1 MMKSTSYSN
10 RGLAL
15 FLRKLV
21 PTAGQFKTIAATDFL
36 SCLFAGVLSQGTIFG
51 LLKPF
56 GLAFYAAF
64 PGNVFLK
71 AMMFAAIVAGSLIG
85 GDPMAALK
93 QAAMIFLF
101 EWLKKLVYK
110 NKQEPDLIKNACIVG
125 TAAAATGLLVFVLN
139 GRNIQTLLILLME
152 VAVICIVTSL
162 FSITLQGQEPAF
174 KDKYIGQKNM
184 EYFGL
189 LVMGGA
195 FLLGVS
201 GIRFPGVSL
210 DRILA
215 GVGLLMLTRHFGP
228 GFGACA
234 GAIAGLSLAAAYP
247 ESLPSLIG
255 IYAISGMTSGMLQK
269 SRFAS
274 AASFL
279 MVQILFL
286 LTAKEVYLTLPD
298 MILPV
303 LLFLFIPDLRAGKL
317 YALKRFFAGESAEN
331 RKMDKVRRTVSDRL
345 ENMSV
350 ALCKLGHTVDRQL
363 KTHTETRGE
372 IAGAV
377 MEQLTQQVCS
387 FCGKSST
394 CWETKLFFT
403 YKTFN
408 ALVDSLQK
416 HQADPSHEA
425 EQELNRFCVKSGSVI
440 DALLRIIEIK
450 RVDKVWQ
457 KAVVETQSA
466 IPGQIFTVS
475 EILSK
480 ISKELLQDT
489 EDFDEE
495 EGKIAAMLRKNSFP
509 VSDVEVKR
517 GFNGKFSAFVNL
529 DECKSFHNCPAE
541 IAGIVSQ
548 ILGVQMLPEEGS
560 CKNNSGNCMV
570 TVKEKENMGIT
581 TGVARL
587 KKNKASVS
595 GDSFTFLK
603 TREGKYIA
611 AISDGMGSG
620 REANRL
626 SETAIGLFEQLL
638 DCGLSIRLA
647 LSLVNMMIEI
657 SSPEKYATMDISVID
672 LYTGETEF
680 YKMGAMPSLII
691 NGRNLDYIQINNLP
705 AGLHQENPLSYEK
718 RRITDGEFIIMMTD
732 GAFDRLSDGNEK
744 TLLEKVVNLKSTLNP
759 QELAEHLL
767 KNACENVDEIS
778 DDMTV
783 LVAKLWRKAG

>member
-1 MMKSTSYSN
+1 MMKSTSVSG
-10 RGLAL
+10 RGMAL
-15 FLRKLV
+15 LLRKLV
-21 PTAGQFKTIAATDFL
+21 PSAGQFKTVAATDFL
-36 SCLFAGVLSQGTIFG
+36 SCLFAGVLAQGTIFG
-51 LLKPF
+51 LMKPF
-56 GLAFYAAF
+56 GVAFYAAF
-64 PGNVFLK
+64 PGNVFIK
-71 AMMFAAIVAGSLIG
+71 AMMLAAILAGCLIS
-85 GDPMAALK
+85 GDPAAALK
-93 QAAMIFLF
+93 HAAMIFLF

-110 NKQEPDLIKNACIVG
+110 NKKETDLVKNACIIG
-125 TAAAATGLLVFVLN
+125 AAAAITGLIIFAF
-139 GRNIQTLLILLME
+139 GSRNVQTLLLLLME
-152 VAVICIVTSL
+152 VSVLCIVTAL
-162 FSITLQGQEPAF
+162 FSITLQGQDPAF
-174 KDKYIGQKNM
+174 RDRYIGQRNM

-201 GIRFPGVSL
+201 GIRFPGISL
-210 DRILA
+210 DRIMA

-234 GAIAGLSLAAAYP
+234 GAVAGLSLAAAYP

-269 SRFAS
+269 SKFAS

-286 LTAKEVYLTLPD
+286 LTAKGVYLALPD
-298 MILPV
+298 MIIPV
-303 LLFLFIPDLRAGKL
+303 LLFLLIPDLRAGKL
-317 YALKRFFAGESAEN
+317 YAIRRFIAGESSEN
-331 RKMDKVRRTVSDRL
+331 RKMDKVRRKVSERL
-345 ENMSV
+345 ESMSV

-363 KTHTETRGE
+363 KNHSETRGE

-403 YKTFN
+403 FKTFN
-408 ALVDSLQK
+408 SLIDTLQR
-416 HQADPSHEA
+416 HQADPGDEA
-425 EQELNRFCVKSGSVI
+425 GQELSKFCVKSGSVI

-450 RVDKVWQ
+450 RVDRVWQ
-457 KAVVETQSA
+457 KAVAETQSA
-466 IPGQIFTVS
+466 IPGQIFSIS
-475 EILSK
+475 EILGK
-480 ISKELLQDT
+480 ISQELLQDT
-489 EDFDEE
+489 ESFEEE
-495 EGKIAAMLRKNSFP
+495 EGRIAGMLRKNSFP
-509 VSDVEVKR
+509 VYDLEVKR
-517 GFNGKFSAFVNL
+517 GSNGKFSVVISL
-529 DECKSFHNCPAE
+529 DECKGFHNCAAE
-541 IAGIVSQ
+541 IADIVSQ
-548 ILGVQMLPEEGS
+548 VLGVQMLPEEGS
-560 CKNNSGNCMV
+560 CKNCSGSCTI
-570 TVKEKENMGIT
+570 TVKEKEIMGIT
-581 TGVARL
+581 TGVARI

-595 GDSFTFLK
+595 GDSFTFMK

-611 AISDGMGSG
+611 AVSDGMGSG

-626 SETAIGLFEQLL
+626 SETAVGLFEQLL

-657 SSPEKYATMDISVID
+657 SSPEKYATMDISSID

-691 NGRNLDYIQINNLP
+691 NDRDLDYIQINNLP
-705 AGLHQENPLSYEK
+705 AGLHQENPISYEK
-718 RRITDGEFIIMMTD
+718 RRITGGEFIVMMTD
-732 GAFDRLSDGNEK
+732 GAYDSLSDGNEK
-744 TLLEKVVNLKSTLNP
+744 TLLEKVVNLKNTLNP

-767 KNACENVDEIS
+767 KSACENVNEVS

>member
-1 MMKSTSYSN
+1 MMKSTSISN
-10 RGLAL
+10 RGMAL
-15 FLRKLV
+15 FLRKLI
-21 PTAGQFKTIAATDFL
+21 PSAGQFKTIAATDFL

-51 LLKPF
+51 LMKPF

-64 PGNVFLK
+64 PGNVFIK
-71 AMMFAAIVAGSLIG
+71 AMMLAAILAGCLIS
-85 GDPMAALK
+85 GDPAAALK
-93 QAAMIFLF
+93 HAATIFLF

-110 NKQEPDLIKNACIVG
+110 NNKETDLIKNACIVS
-125 TAAAATGLLVFVLN
+125 AAVAATGLLVFAL
-139 GRNIQTLLILLME
+139 GSRNVQNLLILLME
-152 VAVICIVTSL
+152 VAVISIVTSL
-162 FSITLQGQEPAF
+162 FSITLQGQDPSF
-174 KDKYIGQKNM
+174 RDKYIGQKNM

-210 DRILA
+210 DRIMA

-234 GAIAGLSLAAAYP
+234 GAVAGLSLSAAYP

-269 SRFAS
+269 SKFAS

-286 LTAKEVYLTLPD
+286 VTAKEVYLALPD

-303 LLFLFIPDLRAGKL
+303 LLFLLIPDLRAGKL
-317 YALKRFFAGESAEN
+317 YAIRRFIAGEAAET
-331 RKMDKVRRTVSDRL
+331 RKMDKVRRKVSERL

-363 KTHTETRGE
+363 KNHSETRNE
-372 IAGAV
+372 IAGSII
-377 MEQLTQQVCS
+377 EQLTQQVCS

-403 YKTFN
+403 FKTVN
-408 ALVDSLQK
+408 TLIDTLQK
-416 HQADPSHEA
+416 HHADPGHEA

-440 DALLRIIEIK
+440 DTLLRIIEIK
-450 RVDKVWQ
+450 RVDRVWQ
-457 KAVVETQSA
+457 KAVAETQSA
-466 IPGQIFTVS
+466 IPGQIFSVS
-475 EILSK
+475 EILGK
-480 ISKELLQDT
+480 ISKELLQDI
-489 EDFDEE
+489 ESFEE
-495 EGKIAAMLRKNSFP
+495 EEEKIAGMLRKNSFP
-509 VSDVEVKR
+509 VYDLEVKR
-517 GFNGKFSAFVNL
+517 SPNGKFSAVISL
-529 DECKSFHNCPAE
+529 EECKRFHNCPAE
-541 IAGIVSQ
+541 IADIVSQ
-548 ILGVQMLPEEGS
+548 VLGVQMLAEERNCNNCSGS
-560 CKNNSGNCMV
+560 CTIM
-570 TVKEKENMGIT
+570 VKEKEVMGIT

-611 AISDGMGSG
+611 AVSDGMGSG

-626 SETAIGLFEQLL
+626 SETAVGLFEQLL

-647 LSLVNMMIEI
+647 LALVNMMIEI
-657 SSPEKYATMDISVID
+657 SSPEKYATMDISSID

-691 NGRNLDYIQINNLP
+691 NNRDLDYIQINNLP
-705 AGLHQENPLSYEK
+705 AGLHQENSISYEK
-718 RRITDGEFIIMMTD
+718 RRIADGEFIVMMTD
-732 GAFDRLSDGNEK
+732 GAFDSLSNGNEK
-744 TLLEKVVNLKSTLNP
+744 TLLEKVVNLKNTLNP

-767 KNACENVDEIS
+767 KNACENVNEVS